1 MGKRVD
7 LQALLEQIPGPR
19 KVYFQP
25 PANVAMEYPVILYER
40 DYAET
45 TYANNAPYRYTK
57 RYQVTVIDRNP
68 DSEIPD
74 KVAALPLC
82 KFNRHF
88 VTQGLHHDVF
98 NIYF

>member
-1 MGKRVD
+1 VGRRLD
-7 LQALLEQIPGPR
+7 LQTLLESIPGP
-19 KVYFQP
+19 KAVWFQEP
-25 PANVAMEYPVILYER
+25 QNVAMDYPVIIYNR
-40 DYAET
+40 DYAVT
-45 TYANNAPYRYTK
+45 QFANNSPYRFTK

-88 VTQGLHHDVF
+88 IANGLHHDVY
-98 NIYF
+98 NLYF